1 VSQLKKALKQQKIV
15 WKDFRNEQ
23 KDEIIVAKT
32 VNGIA
37 ARAQVTPYDKK
48 MALVEIKASHVLI
61 KIASDN
67 QIEDIIAIKKAEKI
81 FEAALSNLGSFSALA
96 KQYSDDKISAGNG
109 GALGWISRGQ
119 MVPEFEKQLYKMQ
132 PNEIIGPVKTEFG
145 YHIIMCTGRKE
156 KPLEAGMTEQQLEA
170 QILQQK
176 QQEAVRKW
184 INPIQDSANIV
195 IIDPMLL
202 AYEYRVKQEYLRA
215 ALEYQKIL
223 SSQPQNLLLYVQI
236 ARMFE
241 KLSRIDDA
249 VNMYERAMV
258 WQKYNPQYQYPI
270 VYMSAIDFYKKH
282 GLIERARTLA
292 SALLTTFKDKR
303 LILESVSNNYTALLT
318 PEQNTKLRAD
328 LEKYILEDQK
338 AQKAAMAAEAAK
350 KITGK

>member
-1 VSQLKKALKQQKIV
+1 
-15 WKDFRNEQ
+15 
-23 KDEIIVAKT
+23 
-32 VNGIA
+32 
-37 ARAQVTPYDKK
+37 
-48 MALVEIKASHVLI
+48 
-61 KIASDN
+61 
-67 QIEDIIAIKKAEKI
+67 
-81 FEAALSNLGSFSALA
+81 
-96 KQYSDDKISAGNG
+96 
-109 GALGWISRGQ
+109 
-119 MVPEFEKQLYKMQ
+119 
-132 PNEIIGPVKTEFG
+132 
-145 YHIIMCTGRKE
+145 
-156 KPLEAGMTEQQLEA
+156 
-170 QILQQK
+170 
-176 QQEAVRKW
+176 
-184 INPIQDSANIV
+184 
-195 IIDPMLL
+195 
-202 AYEYRVKQEYLRA
+202 
-215 ALEYQKIL
+215 
-223 SSQPQNLLLYVQI
+223 
-236 ARMFE
+236 MFE